1 MLIKTVFRAI
11 SVEPKELTLGVGET
25 ARITATVKPDN
36 ATNKNVTWSTSDAS
50 KATVDNGIVT
60 AVGEGEATITATA
73 GGKTAEV
80 VVTVLPM
87 ATEEEA
93 AELLEWF
100 VGWSTWVL

>member
-1 MLIKTVFRAI
+1 MCLRGLRGFFIAHFSWIVSAI

-73 GGKTAEV
+73 GGKNC
-80 VVTVLPM
+80 
-87 ATEEEA
+87 
-93 AELLEWF
+93 
-100 VGWSTWVL
+100 